1 MVCEHIAT
9 LWFGRGATFTE
20 QGVSF
25 CGMFKTVL
33 NQRELNII
41 LFRCIST
48 SITPT
53 LFFHTYTHTHKHT
66 HTHTHTHTHARTHT
80 HTRTHTYTPTHIH
93 TPTHTHTHTHAHTYT
108 HPCTHIHTPMHT
120 QYISGMIE
128 AKYNWICQPMEYSYS
143 PAQMKVSV
151 LDNYYSH
158 I

>member
-53 LFFHTYTHTHKHT
+53 LFFHTHTHAHTHTHTRTRTHTHIHTPTHIHT
-66 HTHTHTHTHARTHT
+66 HTHTHT
-80 HTRTHTYTPTHIH
+80 
-93 TPTHTHTHTHAHTYT
+93 
-108 HPCTHIHTPMHT
+108 HTPMHT

-151 LDNYYSH
+151 LDSH